1 MRSNIV
7 GIGLLAAGLVLAGP
21 AEARRVRKAP
31 ATERR
36 TSEPGEGGGR
46 TAVAQAEPSAGDPAL
61 QEAYPRV
68 QALAVT
74 QARLVQD
81 VLSQTILLM
90 QGFADGNPSEGA
102 RALLRWADKGQDSV
116 RVVAWQSG
124 DGIVPRALEVLT
136 TGKPWVGSHRVAGQA
151 RILVLVPMVERHRLV
166 RAELAADRIL
176 APFASAR
183 IGEEGRMVL
192 LDAGGAPLSS
202 VAGRPLAFGPDALL
216 PAMAQ
221 PQGTFESSRAI
232 YGLARIQPSD
242 WAVMVEA
249 PKAALRAGGELP
261 DENRLRAAWPVDPP
275 ITLEAEGE
283 AFPWR
288 FAIGGGLLLA
298 LGFGGWRML
307 GTWRR
312 RRPEESMVLDGD
324 WGDVPMDPEAAP
336 PLAAVATD
344 GLAEAHREARREQPE
359 EDHVLRQAVQQ
370 QGRDHERMLGQ
381 LQQSLE
387 LTIEETRRQFHDIL
401 EVHQGR
407 MKALAAALETTRADL
422 AGKAEGEV
430 MTATLEELRT
440 RMYEAEADQR
450 QQGAGLEKRL
460 SAVQKRLGEM
470 DQTLGRAVDDLK
482 DKLSDDL
489 LGRQEALARD
499 MEMLEGKTR
508 DTLRQMAQD
517 GAQAKLH
524 GAQAAER
531 AAELEGQFQQLRAK
545 VLSEVEDVRRQAMS
559 DLSSL
564 RQQMHQVDLARE
576 ELKDTTVRFEAT
588 RAEWE
593 QSGALLHQRMADE
606 LAAFQDR
613 LFEREGQVEK
623 LRILVE
629 EAVSRSERLSSEAE
643 WKRERT
649 DKDLDL
655 LKGKVFLAA
664 EGLDKLGGRFEECL
678 DDVTA
683 LHARM
688 EQLQQE
694 TYRGRED
701 LKEFRT
707 QAQQEMAAILA
718 EQRESQGRLLQLV
731 QSLVKQYQTSRDV
744 DDRVTQALEEQERR
758 MASINQDLLAIRHV
772 VQARPGVGA
781 SNGPVPGGAPG
792 APRLLP

>member
-1 MRSNIV
+1 MRSSSL
-7 GIGLLAAGLVLAGP
+7 GIGLLVLGLLINGP
-21 AEARRVRKAP
+21 AEARRTLKAP
-31 ATERR
+31 AAERQDPAAPGGEAR
-36 TSEPGEGGGR
+36 AGQPADEPG
-46 TAVAQAEPSAGDPAL
+46 SGDPAL

-81 VLSQTILLM
+81 VLNQTVQLM
-90 QGFADGNPSEGA
+90 QGFADGNPHEGDKA
-102 RALLRWADKGQDSV
+102 TLRWADKATDGV
-116 RVVAWQSG
+116 RVTAWGPG
-124 DGIVPRALEVLT
+124 DGIVPATLASLG
-136 TGKPWVGSHRVAGQA
+136 TGKPWVGMHVVAGQS
-151 RILVLVPMVERHRLV
+151 RILVVVPMVERQRLI
-166 RAELAADRIL
+166 RAELVAERLL
-176 APFASAR
+176 APFGSAR
-183 IGEEGRMVL
+183 IGEGGRMVL
-192 LDAGGAPLSS
+192 LDGRGTPLSS
-202 VAGRPLAFGPDALL
+202 LAGGPLAFGPDALL
-216 PAMAQ
+216 PAMVQ

-232 YGLARIQPSD
+232 YGLARIQPAD

-261 DENRLRAAWPVDPP
+261 DENKLRAAWPVDPP
-275 ITLEAEGE
+275 ITLEAEGGPL
-283 AFPWR
+283 PWR
-288 FAIGGGLLLA
+288 TIAGSILVLA
-298 LGFGGWRML
+298 LGVGGWRML
-307 GTWRR
+307 GSWRR
-312 RRPEESMVLDGD
+312 RRPEEPVTLEGN
-324 WGDVPMDPEAAP
+324 WEDVPLDADAAP
-336 PLAAVATD
+336 PLAAVAHD
-344 GLAEAHREARREQPE
+344 ALAEAHRDTQRALPDEGQ
-359 EDHVLRQAVQQ
+359 VLRQAVQQ

-387 LTIEETRRQFHDIL
+387 LTIEETRRQFHEIL

-407 MKALAAALETTRADL
+407 MKALAQSLEATRADL

-430 MTATLEELRT
+430 LTATLEELRT
-440 RMYEAEADQR
+440 RMYEAEADHR
-450 QQGAGLEKRL
+450 QQSAGLEKRL

-489 LGRQEALARD
+489 LGRQEAMARD
-499 MEMLEGKTR
+499 MELLEGKTR
-508 DTLRQMAQD
+508 ETLRQMAQD

-531 AAELEGQFQQLRAK
+531 AAELEGQFQQMRGK
-545 VLSEVEDVRRQAMS
+545 VLSEVEDVRRQALT

-564 RQQMHQVDLARE
+564 RQQMHQVELARE

-606 LAAFQDR
+606 LSAFQDR

-629 EAVSRSERLSSEAE
+629 DAVARSERLSSEAE
-643 WKRERT
+643 WKRERA

-664 EGLDKLGGRFEECL
+664 EGLEKLGGRFEECL
-678 DDVTA
+678 DDVTG

-701 LKEFRT
+701 LKDFRN

-731 QSLVKQYQTSRDV
+731 QSLVKQYQTSRDAE
-744 DDRVTQALEEQERR
+744 DRVSQALEDHDRR

-772 VQARPGVGA
+772 VQARPGAA
-781 SNGPVPGGAPG
+781 SGSVSAQAPG